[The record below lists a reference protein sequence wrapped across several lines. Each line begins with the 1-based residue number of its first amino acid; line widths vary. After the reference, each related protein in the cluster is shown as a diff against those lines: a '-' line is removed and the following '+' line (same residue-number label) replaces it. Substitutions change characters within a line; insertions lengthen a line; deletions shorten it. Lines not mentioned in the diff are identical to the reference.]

1 MREVRKH
8 GSPYPKADLTLRGL
22 ARAVDLLLAF
32 SVAVAAPRIGPL
44 FAAIYLLVA
53 DGLVNG
59 QSIGKRLFGVRAVVV
74 PDRPGARGW
83 PAGYRE
89 SALRNAPFALVALF
103 YGVPVL
109 WIVLLV
115 AGIPI
120 VLFESYMVWTDRLG
134 LRIGDVFADTQVVD
148 AKVLAKGEIPS
159 GGLGATAPPSAGSG
173 AAMSRPTS
181 GAPLTNRSAGA

>member
-22 ARAVDLLLAF
+22 ARALDLLLAM
-32 SVAVAAPRIGPL
+32 SVVVASPTLGPV
-44 FAAIYLLVA
+44 FAAVYLLVA

-89 SALRNAPFALVALF
+89 SALRNAPFALVAVF

-109 WIVLLV
+109 WIVLVL

-120 VLFESYMVWTDRLG
+120 VAFESYMVWTDRLG

-148 AKVLAKGEIPS
+148 AKVMAKGEIPAS
-159 GGLGATAPPSAGSG
+159 GLGAAAPPSAGSS
-173 AAMSRPTS
+173 AAVSS
-181 GAPLTNRSAGA
+181 SSARDAA

>member
-22 ARAVDLLLAF
+22 ARALDLLFALSIALA
-32 SVAVAAPRIGPL
+32 SPKLGPI
-44 FAAIYLLVA
+44 FGAIYLLIA

-109 WIVLLV
+109 WIVLLL

-120 VLFESYMVWTDRLG
+120 VVFESYMVWTDRLG
-134 LRIGDVFADTQVVD
+134 LRIGDIFADTQVVD
-148 AKVLAKGEIPS
+148 AKVMAKGEIPA
-159 GGLGATAPPSAGSG
+159 GGLGAAAPPSAGSS
-173 AAMSRPTS
+173 AAVS
-181 GAPLTNRSAGA
+181 GSSARDAA

>member
-22 ARAVDLLLAF
+22 ARALDLLLAL
-32 SVAVAAPRIGPL
+32 SVAVASPQIGPL
-44 FAAIYLLVA
+44 FGAVYLLVA

-59 QSIGKRLFGVRAVVV
+59 QSIGKRVFGVRAVVV

-103 YGVPVL
+103 YGVPFL
-109 WIVLLV
+109 WIVLVL
-115 AGIPI
+115 AGVP
-120 VLFESYMVWTDRLG
+120 LLAFESYMVWTDRLG
-134 LRIGDVFADTQVVD
+134 LRIGDIFADTQVVD
-148 AKVLAKGEIPS
+148 AKVLAKGEIPAS
-159 GGLGATAPPSAGSG
+159 GLGAATPPAGPG
-173 AAMSRPTS
+173 AAVSRTTTRP
-181 GAPLTNRSAGA
+181 AA